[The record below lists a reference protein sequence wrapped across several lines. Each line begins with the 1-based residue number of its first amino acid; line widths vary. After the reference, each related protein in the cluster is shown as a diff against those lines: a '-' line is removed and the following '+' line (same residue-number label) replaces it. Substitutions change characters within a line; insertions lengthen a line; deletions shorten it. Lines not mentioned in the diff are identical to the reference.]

1 MPRPTPSEPELG
13 LASCA
18 QAQLA
23 VQAWWPVLLA
33 ALHQRL
39 QGTGLA
45 APAALQQQ
53 QAGAHGVAWA
63 ATLVRA
69 LAEMLGWAQRLAAD
83 ANLGELESLLLHA
96 AYAEGLS
103 QLVGGLAMSQGETFR
118 AESLDDPDG
127 ALASATAALVADPAV
142 AALRRH
148 GFSPERRARIAALI
162 SDGNATHPFG
172 NPGLGDDT
180 LAAMHAQ
187 FKRYANDHAAA
198 AHGWHLRDELIPD
211 AVLAELAE
219 LGVFGLTIPE
229 ADGGLGQG
237 KTAMCIVTEAL
248 SRAHIGL
255 GSLATRCEIAGELI
269 ARHGT
274 PAQRAHYLPRI
285 ASGQTIPTACF
296 TEPDAGSDLASLRT
310 RAERA
315 ADGSGWRV
323 YGNKTWITHAARSD
337 VMTLLV
343 RTGGSADADTAGY
356 RGLSM
361 FLAEKPRG
369 SDASPFPAQGM
380 SGGEIAVLGYRGMK
394 EYDIAFDG
402 YAMPED
408 ALLGGAEG
416 RGFTQLMQ
424 TFESARI
431 QTAARAIGVAQNAM
445 ELGLGYAL
453 ERRQFGQPL
462 INFPRVA
469 DKLATMAVDTMLA
482 RQLTLFAAR
491 QKDLGQRCD
500 IEAGMAKLLAA
511 KVAWSNADMALQI
524 HGGNG
529 YALESPIS
537 RVLCDARI
545 LSIFEGAAE
554 IQANVIARGLLDGR

>member
-1 MPRPTPSEPELG
+1 MTHPPLSETAPD
-13 LASCA
+13 LADCQQA
-18 QAQLA
+18 QAALQI
-23 VQAWWPVLLA
+23 WWPALLS

-39 QGTGLA
+39 RDTGLA

-53 QAGAHGVAWA
+53 QAAAHGVAWA

-69 LAEMLGWAQRLAAD
+69 LAEMLGWGQRLDAA
-83 ANLGELESLLLHA
+83 ASLGELESLLLHA

-103 QLVGGLAMSQGETFR
+103 QLVGGLAMSQGEVFR
-118 AESLDDPDG
+118 AESLNDPDG
-127 ALASATAALVADPAV
+127 QLASATATLVADPAV
-142 AALRRH
+142 AVLRRH
-148 GFSPERRARIAALI
+148 GFSPTRRARIVALV
-162 SDGNATHPFG
+162 SVGNAAHPFG
-172 NPGLGDDT
+172 DPALSDDT

-187 FKRYANDHAAA
+187 FMRYADDHAAA

-229 ADGGLGQG
+229 ADGGLGLG
-237 KTAMCIVTEAL
+237 KTAMCVVTEAL

-285 ASGQTIPTACF
+285 ASGAIIPTACF

-315 ADGSGWRV
+315 VDGSGWRV

-343 RTGGSADADTAGY
+343 RTGGTADADTAGY

-361 FLAEKPRG
+361 FLADKPRG
-369 SDASPFPAQGM
+369 DGASPFPATGM
-380 SGGEIAVLGYRGMK
+380 SGGEIPVLGYRGMK

-402 YAMPED
+402 YVMPDD
-408 ALLGGAEG
+408 ALLGGAQG

-445 ELGLGYAL
+445 ELGLSYAL
-453 ERRQFGQPL
+453 ERRQFGQSL
-462 INFPRVA
+462 SQFPRVA
-469 DKLATMAVDTMLA
+469 DKLAAMAVDTMLA

-491 QKDLGQRCD
+491 QKDLGLRCD

-529 YALESPIS
+529 YALETRIS

-554 IQANVIARGLLDGR
+554 IQANVIARGVLDGR